1 MPAIKIYL
9 DDEEY
14 GPICRLAEE
23 LHLQPDDVAYAA
35 LNQLMMRAD
44 EPEIRADI
52 THAHFWRRANLP
64 RWGDSARSVHA
75 YEGKTDDPP
84 AQNDQ

>member
-1 MPAIKIYL
+1 MPTIKIYL
-9 DDEEY
+9 DDEEF
-14 GPICRLAEE
+14 GPICPE
-23 LHLQPDDVAYAA
+23 DVAYAA

-44 EPEIRADI
+44 DPETRADI

-75 YEGKTDDPP
+75 YEGKADDPP
-84 AQNDQ
+84 TQKE

>member
-1 MPAIKIYL
+1 MPTIKLNL

-14 GPICRLAEE
+14 GPVSRLAEE
-23 LHLQPDDVAYAA
+23 LHLSPEDIAYAA
-35 LNQLMMRAD
+35 LNQLMLRAT

-52 THAHFWRRANLP
+52 KHAKAWRSNNLP

-75 YEGKTDDPP
+75 YEGKADDPP
-84 AQNDQ
+84 TQKE

>member
-14 GPICRLAEE
+14 APICRLAEK
-23 LHLQPDDVAYAA
+23 LHLHPEDVAYSAI
-35 LNQLMMRAD
+35 NQLMMRAD
-44 EPEIRADI
+44 EPDVRADI

-64 RWGDSARSVHA
+64 TWSDSARSVHA
-75 YEGKTDDPP
+75 YEGKADDPP
-84 AQNDQ
+84 TEHK

>member
-14 GPICRLAEE
+14 APICRLADE
-23 LHLQPDDVAYAA
+23 LKLNPDDVAYAA
-35 LNQLMMRAD
+35 LNQLMMHSA
-44 EPEIRADI
+44 EAEIRADI
-52 THAHFWRRANLP
+52 THTHYWRRANLP

-75 YEGKTDDPP
+75 YEGKADDPP
-84 AQNDQ
+84 TEHH